1 MTDFEKISE
10 HFKSEDK
17 QPWIWLFF
25 GDSITHGAAHTH
37 GFRSFPEIFAERIR
51 WELHLHKD
59 LIINSGIS
67 GRACTDLLADDYEH
81 LVRRHHP
88 QVVFVLIGTN
98 DIVRYNDSELF
109 RQYLAELVDRL
120 RSEGSIPVM
129 QTCTPVLKVE
139 DNESYILRYN
149 KLPLYNSVIR
159 EIAEQKSVILVDHA
173 AHWQKIAPVENSLKR
188 LLGEAIHPGGAGH
201 LEMAKE
207 IFRTLGIYDA
217 DSNCANPIGTPHSLI

>member
-1 MTDFEKISE
+1 MTDLEKISA
-10 HFKSEDK
+10 HFKSENRE
-17 QPWIWLFF
+17 PWLWLFF
-25 GDSITHGAAHTH
+25 GDSITHGAAHTR

-51 WELHLHKD
+51 WELRLTKD
-59 LIINSGIS
+59 LILNSGIS
-67 GRACTDLLADDYEH
+67 GRTCPQLLNDDYEH
-81 LVRRHHP
+81 LVRRHQP

-98 DIVRYNDSELF
+98 DIARYNDSELF
-109 RQYLAELVDRL
+109 RQYLTELVGRL

-149 KLPLYNSVIR
+149 KLPLYNSIIR
-159 EIAEQKSVILVDHA
+159 EIAEQKSIILVDHA
-173 AHWQKIAPVENSLKR
+173 AYWQKIAPDENSLKR

-217 DSNCANPIGTPHSLI
+217 DSNCANPVGTPHSL

>member
-51 WELHLHKD
+51 WELKLRKD

-67 GRACTDLLADDYEH
+67 GRTCVELLNDDYEH
-81 LVRRHHP
+81 LVRRHQP

-98 DIVRYNDSELF
+98 DIARYNDSELF
-109 RQYLAELVDRL
+109 RQYLTELVDRL

-159 EIAEQKSVILVDHA
+159 KIAEQKSVILVDYA
-173 AHWQKIAPVENSLKR
+173 AHWQKIAPDENSLKR